1 MFKIMQSL
9 INAICNHSD
18 CIFFSHVHACTY
30 TLTSFK
36 AIYVNAH
43 EFKNVLVSNK

>member
-1 MFKIMQSL
+1 MQYVTIL
-9 INAICNHSD
+9 IA
-18 CIFFSHVHACTY
+18 FFFPHVHACTY